1 MCAFYLDA
9 QLHYISISFAVTDL
23 ANELYKKMI
32 YGIFRPALQPPPLKK
47 QTNTNLLSGS
57 FYQVDFIEYPEIQR
71 NEQLV

>member
-1 MCAFYLDA
+1 MAF
-9 QLHYISISFAVTDL
+9 SDL
-23 ANELYKKMI
+23 PFN
-32 YGIFRPALQPPPLKK
+32 PPPLKK